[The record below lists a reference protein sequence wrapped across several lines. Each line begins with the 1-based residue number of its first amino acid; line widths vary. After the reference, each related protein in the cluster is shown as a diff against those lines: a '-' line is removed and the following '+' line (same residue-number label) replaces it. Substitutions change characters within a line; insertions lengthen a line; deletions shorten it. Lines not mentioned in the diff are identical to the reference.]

1 MASEPV
7 RRDAVQHMFH
17 DMKQPLNIIR
27 LAIDNVRTRII
38 PLLGEEDA
46 SYLAL
51 KLERIERQIERSA
64 GMIDMAALSCPE
76 P

>member
-1 MASEPV
+1 MVSESAGSH
-7 RRDAVQHMFH
+7 AVQHMFH

-51 KLERIERQIERSA
+51 KLERIERQIERSVE
-64 GMIDMAALSCPE
+64 MIDTAAVGRPT